1 MGLYIKREDPFV
13 VESGMERMSYPS
25 FFKKYNIFRGS
36 QIDSIG
42 KPVLDTI
49 EFPYN
54 SLFHLLDNFDN
65 KNKGYPI
72 SDIPN
77 LNLPFI
83 KNDRIRK
90 YIYHV
95 QEPMVVGEGLPIE
108 LPQDYVFRN
117 LQLRQNIMK
126 FRTKY
131 NTQFKNVASLKN
143 IPREASAFTIINH
156 NPLFRTRVRGILP
169 TFRAFNVI
177 FGSILNIAAQI
188 ENKEQFIFIPL
199 ASEMYRKTQLQLA
212 EKALTINTLRAKD
225 SFHYLFMVNWF
236 NFLSSTSHG
245 MSLLEKYPES
255 KWNTTTFVLYFGNY
269 ALFYKLTD
277 VLNLNPNN
285 QAYNRMLNQ
294 FNKLIVTGMADLMG
308 EANNIVAQVGTEP
321 QDTAQTPEQQ
331 NELDT
336 IEEEHIE
343 DVFNKLTN
351 NKTIKENIKT
361 PSTTKQIENDNND
374 IVTKKSDV
382 IEPINEDNFDI
393 PEFED
398 VDIFETPKQKDIE
411 QIFGAVSPNKTLQ
424 DVFSPV
430 LNEGVIT
437 DNDADNYESIS
448 TTVEED
454 NNVGIIKKP
463 KPFTTGEVIAL
474 NGKAFIKELEE
485 AVDRNL
491 SQDPNLTVK
500 QKERAKRLHNQY
512 KNISLGNKK
521 LEDILTEPTSPV
533 VDEAKVEALEDYIP
547 DTSMLKSSVRN
558 LDTLYM
564 EKFFYKDLVA
574 NAVSFNKH
582 GMFLTDIAEET
593 KIDQI
598 NRVREFKFSYED
610 VNGKHHNVKFTIPY
624 VNEDGTCLV
633 NGVRSYFKKQMTNLP
648 ICKISETR
656 VSLASNYNK
665 TIVERNVAKAHS
677 FISYLQR
684 IINQVNADTTQIQV
698 EYGTSTTGEIRVG
711 YEYSATARLY
721 KSLSFKSNDNAGT
734 ITFGF
739 DYKNRFKTI
748 NEKVCEKLI
757 ELEKTYGT
765 YLGKKE
771 GKDNLV
777 YFMSPSSVINAIE
790 FSTGKLIGRSNIL
803 TILMNKFNVQLSS
816 RLTEWTDIKILDKKF
831 PIGFLL
837 CYKMGLK
844 NVLKHLNAR
853 ATVYPTRSRYLT
865 NPTDIIIKFQDKDLV
880 IPRYPLKV
888 SLILAGL
895 TMFETKNYLM
905 EDFETQDIYYQLLMD
920 KGSGYKTNYL
930 KGIDDTFMLFID
942 PITRNTLLQ
951 MGEPTNF
958 RDLLIR
964 ATDMLTVEAHTEAAS
979 MRNYRF
985 RSYERLNA
993 VLYNEMARAYG
1004 NYNRKKGAGSV
1015 FSINPNAVFQRIL
1028 QDQAMMNVD
1037 EINPIHDIKTTTGFT
1052 YTGVGGRT
1060 QEAFTIPDRQYPKDA
1075 IGMISEATPDSGN
1088 VAIAATTSMNP
1099 KLSNIY
1105 GFIDTDTTKEYLE
1118 KEIEPTNVLS
1128 VASLLMPAATQDDCD

>member
-1 MGLYIKREDPFV
+1 MSLRIQRNEWEPSIV
-13 VESGMERMSYPS
+13 SGTERMTYPS
-25 FFKKYNIFRGS
+25 FFKKYNIFRNS
-36 QIDSIG
+36 QIDNVG
-42 KPVLDTI
+42 KPVLDSI

-54 SLFHLLDNFDN
+54 SVFHLLDNFDN

-77 LNLPFI
+77 LNVPFI
-83 KNDRIRK
+83 ANDKIRK

-95 QEPMVVGEGLPIE
+95 TEPMVVGEDLPIQ
-108 LPQDYVFRN
+108 LPHDYLFRS
-117 LQLRQNIMK
+117 LQLRQNITK
-126 FRTKY
+126 FRTKN
-131 NTQFKNVASLKN
+131 NTKFKHVASLENLPKE
-143 IPREASAFTIINH
+143 PSALTIINH

-177 FGSILNIAAQI
+177 FGSILNIASKI

-199 ASEMYRKTQLQLA
+199 ANEMYRKTQLILA
-212 EKALTINTLRAKD
+212 EKALNVNTLRAKD

-255 KWNTTTFVLYFGNY
+255 KWNTTTFVLYYGNY

-277 VLNLNPNN
+277 VLNLNINN

-294 FNKLIVTGMADLMG
+294 FNKLIVTGMSAAMGNADELITSIG
-308 EANNIVAQVGTEP
+308 NEP
-321 QDTAQTPEQQ
+321 KTDVNTPEKQK
-331 NELDT
+331 ELDD
-336 IEEEHIE
+336 IEEQHIE
-343 DVFNKLTN
+343 EVFNKLTN
-351 NKTIKENIKT
+351 NKTIKDNIRKEE
-361 PSTTKQIENDNND
+361 TTTVEKENDNND
-374 IVTKKSDV
+374 IITEKSNV
-382 IEPINEDNFDI
+382 VEPLNEDNFDI

-398 VDIFETPKQKDIE
+398 VDIFETPRQEDIE
-411 QIFGAVSPNKTLQ
+411 HIFGAAPKIPLK
-424 DVFSPV
+424 DVLKPV

-437 DNDADNYESIS
+437 RDDKDNYESVS
-448 TTVEED
+448 TTIEED
-454 NNVGIIKKP
+454 NKAGLIEKP
-463 KPFTTGEVIAL
+463 KPFLTGEAVAL
-474 NGKAFIKELEE
+474 SGKAFVEELETE
-485 AVDRNL
+485 VNTFISKDAT
-491 SQDPNLTVK
+491 LTVK
-500 QKERAKRLHNQY
+500 QKERAKRLAMQY
-512 KNISLGNKK
+512 KNISINNKTIH
-521 LEDILTEPTSPV
+521 EILTEPTDPTIS
-533 VDEAKVEALEDYIP
+533 DSKVESLDGYVP
-547 DTSMLKSSVRN
+547 DKSMLKSSITDF
-558 LDTLYM
+558 DTLYM
-564 EKFFYKDLVA
+564 DKFFYKDLVA
-574 NAVSFNKH
+574 SAISFNKY
-582 GMFLTDIAEET
+582 GMFLTDISEET

-598 NRVREFKFSYED
+598 NRIREFKLSYED
-610 VNGKHHNVKFTIPY
+610 INGKHHTVKFTIPY

-633 NGVRSYFKKQMTNLP
+633 NGVRSYFKKQMINLP

-677 FISYLQR
+677 FISYLQK
-684 IINQVNADTTQIQV
+684 IINFANEQTQQIQV
-698 EYGTSTTGEIRVG
+698 QYGTTTLGEIRVG

-734 ITFGF
+734 ITFCF
-739 DYKNRFKTI
+739 DYKNRFENI
-748 NEKVCEKLI
+748 PENVRDKLLH
-757 ELEKTYGT
+757 LEKTYGV

-771 GKDNLV
+771 GKDNLI
-777 YFMSPSSVINAIE
+777 YFMSPSSVINAVD
-790 FSTGKLIGRSNIL
+790 FSEEKLIGRSNLI

-844 NVLKHLNAR
+844 NTLSHLKAR
-853 ATVYPTRSRYLT
+853 SIIYPTRSRYLT
-865 NPTDIIIKFQDKDLV
+865 NPTDIIIKFKDKDLV

-905 EDFETQDIYYQLLMD
+905 EDFETPDIYYQLLID
-920 KGSGYKTNYL
+920 AGYKINYL
-930 KGIDDTFMLFID
+930 KGIDDTFTLFID
-942 PITRNTLLQ
+942 PMTRNRLIQ

-958 RDLLIR
+958 GDLLIR
-964 ATDMLTVEAHTEAAS
+964 ATDMLTVEAHKEAAS
-979 MRNYRF
+979 MSNHSF
-985 RSYERLNA
+985 RGYERLNA
-993 VLYNEMARAYG
+993 ILYNEMARSYS
-1004 NYNRKKGAGSV
+1004 NYARKKGAGSV

-1037 EINPIHDIKTTTGFT
+1037 EINPIHGIKTTTGFT

-1060 QEAFTIPDRQYPKDA
+1060 QEAFTIPDRRYPKDA

-1099 KLSNIY
+1099 KLYNIY
-1105 GFIDTDTTKEYLE
+1105 GFINTDSSEEYLE
-1118 KEIEPTNVLS
+1118 KEVEPTNMLS